1 MVKLFKN
8 VAFICLL
15 FLIFSGCESTK
26 DDSHYKPSEFKHNVA
41 INNTYAAI
49 EAVELDLMRLTGNT
63 PIDVVVNTYKDGITK
78 MNEHLKN
85 LEDKRKLLTEDK
97 DLTRSEIKNWNDEY
111 ESSIKSVKNMIKKIE
126 QKQEELM
133 K

>member
-1 MVKLFKN
+1 MGKFFKN
-8 VAFICLL
+8 VVFICLL

-41 INNTYAAI
+41 INNASAAI

-63 PIDVVVNTYKDGITK
+63 PIDQVVNTYKDGIVK
-78 MNEHLKN
+78 MNEQLKI
-85 LEDKRKLLTEDK
+85 LEDKRKLLAEDK
-97 DLTRSEIKNWNDEY
+97 DLTRSEIKNWNEY
-111 ESSIKSVKNMIKKIE
+111 YDSSIKSVENMIKKIE